1 MKRRRSQREANKRNE
16 EKVWYKKKNVKL
28 NNIEE
33 NEEIIKKLK
42 YNKTRA
48 TIETERNVSSK
59 YNKY

>member
-16 EKVWYKKKNVKL
+16 EKVWYKKNVKL